1 MNVKVMSITELG
13 GSERMSIECRK
24 TKTKEITTAN
34 QTEGIHPREPMRTQ
48 SLKKKLTTKLPKAR
62 QVVI

>member
-13 GSERMSIECRK
+13 GSEHMSIECRK

-34 QTEGIHPREPMRTQ
+34 QTKGIHPREPMRTQ
-48 SLKKKLTTKLPKAR
+48 S
-62 QVVI
+62 

>member
-13 GSERMSIECRK
+13 GSERMSIQCRK

-34 QTEGIHPREPMRTQ
+34 QTEGIHPREPMRIQ
-48 SLKKKLTTKLPKAR
+48 S
-62 QVVI
+62 